1 MRLSDRV
8 KGISPSPTLAVDAR
22 AKKLQAQG
30 VDVVNFGVGEPDF
43 DTPEH
48 VCDAAIS
55 AIRGG
60 FTRYTPAAG
69 TMELREAICARL
81 GRDLALEYRPDEV
94 VVSVGA
100 KHSLFNAVMAL
111 CDPGDEVLI
120 PAPYWVTYPEQV
132 KLAGATPVI
141 VPADETHG
149 FRVTRDA
156 LEERVSRRTRLLI
169 LNSPG
174 NPSGAVYRRE
184 EIEAL
189 AEFVVARDIY
199 LISDE
204 VYDRLVYDGHRHVS
218 PASCG
223 PEVKARTV
231 LINAV
236 SKTYAMTGWR
246 IGYAACHRDLARA
259 MGEFQGHV
267 TSNPTSI
274 SQKAALAALDGP
286 DAPVEAMRREFERR
300 RDYMAA
306 ELATMPGMTA
316 SVPEG
321 AFYVFPNISGLL
333 KPQSGGNHRFA
344 GSDDL
349 AAFLLEEARVATVA
363 GKGFGSDLH
372 LRFSYATSFERIQAG
387 VARLREVL
395 ARL

>member
-22 AKKLQAQG
+22 AKELQAQG

-43 DTPEH
+43 DTPGH

-60 FTRYTPAAG
+60 FTRYTAAVG
-69 TMELREAICARL
+69 AMELREAICARL
-81 GRDLALEYRPDEV
+81 HRELALEYRPDEI

-100 KHSLFNAVMAL
+100 KHSLFNAVMAM
-111 CDPGDEVLI
+111 CNPGDEVLI
-120 PAPYWVTYPEQV
+120 PTPYWVTYPEQV

-141 VPADETHG
+141 VPTDEAHG

-156 LEERVSRRTRLLI
+156 LEQRVTRRTRLLI

-184 EIEAL
+184 EVQAL
-189 AEFVVARDIY
+189 AEFVLDRDIY

-204 VYDRLVYDGHRHVS
+204 VYDRLVYDDHQHVS
-218 PASCG
+218 PASFG
-223 PEVKARTV
+223 SEVRARTV

-259 MGEFQGHV
+259 MGELQGHA
-267 TSNPTSI
+267 TSNPASI
-274 SQKAALAALDGP
+274 SQKAALAALEGP
-286 DAPVEAMRREFERR
+286 DEPVEAMRREFQRR

-306 ELATMPGMTA
+306 ELATMPGMI
-316 SVPEG
+316 SRVPEG
-321 AFYVFPNISGLL
+321 AFYIFPNISDLL
-333 KPQSGGNHRFA
+333 KLRSGKQRFA

-349 AAFLLEEARVATVA
+349 AAFLLEEAGVATVA

-372 LRFSYATSFERIQAG
+372 LRFSYATSLERIRVG
-387 VARLREVL
+387 LARLRELL

>member
-1 MRLSDRV
+1 MQLSDRA

-22 AKKLQAQG
+22 AKELQAQG

-43 DTPEH
+43 DTPGH
-48 VCDAAIS
+48 VCDAAIA

-69 TMELREAICARL
+69 TLELREAVCARL
-81 GRDLALEYRPDEV
+81 HRELALDYRPDEI
-94 VVSVGA
+94 VVSGGA
-100 KHSLFNAVMAL
+100 KHSLYNAVMAL
-111 CDPGDEVLI
+111 CNPGDEVLI

-141 VPADETHG
+141 VPTDETHG

-156 LEERVSRRTRLLI
+156 LEQRVTRRTRLLI

-184 EIEAL
+184 EVEAL
-189 AEFVVARDIY
+189 AEFVLARDIY

-204 VYDRLVYDGHRHVS
+204 VYDRLVYDGHRHAS
-218 PASCG
+218 PACFS
-223 PEVKARTV
+223 PEAKARTV

-259 MGEFQGHV
+259 MGELQGHA
-267 TSNPTSI
+267 TSNPASI
-274 SQKAALAALDGP
+274 SQKAALAALKGP
-286 DAPVEAMRREFERR
+286 DEPVEAMRREFQRR

-306 ELATMPGMTA
+306 ELSTMPGMT
-316 SVPEG
+316 SRVPEG
-321 AFYVFPNISGLL
+321 AFYVFPNVSGLL
-333 KPQSGGNHRFA
+333 KAGLGGRRFA
-344 GSDDL
+344 GSDEL
-349 AAFLLEEARVATVA
+349 AAFLLEEARVAVVA
-363 GKGFGSDLH
+363 GKGFGSDRH
-372 LRFSYATSFERIQAG
+372 LRFSYATSLERIQAG
-387 VARLREVL
+387 LARIREVL
-395 ARL
+395 ARF

>member
-8 KGISPSPTLAVDAR
+8 KAISPSPTLAVDAR
-22 AKKLQAQG
+22 AKELQAQG
-30 VDVVNFGVGEPDF
+30 MDIVNFGVGEPDF
-43 DTPEH
+43 DTPLH
-48 VCDAAIS
+48 VGDAAIA

-69 TMELREAICARL
+69 TLELREAIGARL
-81 GRDLALEYRPDEV
+81 SRELALEYRPDEV

-100 KHSLFNAVMAL
+100 KHSLYNAVMAL
-111 CDPGDEVLI
+111 CNPGDEVLI

-132 KLAGATPVI
+132 KLAGGTPVI
-141 VPADETHG
+141 VPTEEAHG

-156 LEERVSRRTRLLI
+156 LEARATRRTRLLI

-184 EIEAL
+184 EVEAL
-189 AEFVVARDIY
+189 AEFVLARDLY

-218 PASCG
+218 PASLSS
-223 PEVKARTV
+223 EMKARTV
-231 LINAV
+231 LVNAV

-259 MGEFQGHV
+259 MGELQGHA
-267 TSNPTSI
+267 TSNPASI
-274 SQKAALAALDGP
+274 SQKAALAALKGP
-286 DAPVEAMRREFERR
+286 DAPVEAMRREFQRR

-306 ELATMPGMTA
+306 ELAAMPGMTCR
-316 SVPEG
+316 VPEG
-321 AFYVFPNISGLL
+321 AFYVFPNVSALL
-333 KPQSGGNHRFA
+333 KPGGGGRRFA
-344 GSDDL
+344 GSDEL

-363 GKGFGSDLH
+363 GKGFGSDQH
-372 LRFSYATSFERIQAG
+372 LRFSYATSLERIQAG
-387 VARLREVL
+387 LARVREAL